1 MVGWVGHWAP
11 SSICVPRIPPSVIK
25 SLYCAGKS
33 HVVCTLSIVVI
44 MLLSFT
50 VSNESGWFGHSICT
64 YLGST
69 IHKTVYQHN
78 WSNNTGHF
86 GGNQRFMCAVSFN
99 LRAWMVDLSLD
110 SSTIYM
116 YAFCYI
122 FWVICSLYWYV
133 KTVCMLKCL
142 VTLEYSLQEKVFKKR
157 HLQIKVISY
166 C

>member
-1 MVGWVGHWAP
+1 MGHWAT

-78 WSNNTGHF
+78 
-86 GGNQRFMCAVSFN
+86 
-99 LRAWMVDLSLD
+99 
-110 SSTIYM
+110 
-116 YAFCYI
+116 
-122 FWVICSLYWYV
+122 
-133 KTVCMLKCL
+133 
-142 VTLEYSLQEKVFKKR
+142 
-157 HLQIKVISY
+157 
-166 C
+166 